1 VSGPGAEMLT
11 KQCEAEISAMARS
24 QRVETV
30 EDAILHE
37 RRQMLPLARVALTP
51 AAEGAVNY

>member
-1 VSGPGAEMLT
+1 MLT